1 MHDDAHYMQLALD
14 ACRAGVE
21 KGQSPFGAAIVSAD
35 GELLAVEHNTCRSD
49 KDPTAHAEVQAIRAA
64 CQKVQHRYLDGA
76 TVYATTEPCPMCFT
90 ASHWASVKR
99 IVYAA
104 SIADAARFGFRQ
116 LEISTDQL
124 KTLGRADM
132 EIVPDF
138 MRDASVALFEL
149 WSEKN
154 GSLS

>member
-1 MHDDAHYMQLALD
+1 MQLALD
-14 ACRAGVE
+14 KCREGIE
-21 KGQSPFGAAIVSAD
+21 KGQSPFGAAIVSAA
-35 GELLAVEHNTCRSD
+35 GEVLSVEHNTCRAD
-49 KDPTAHAEVQAIRAA
+49 HDPTAHAEVQAIRAA

-90 ASHWASVKR
+90 ASHWASIKR

-116 LEISTDQL
+116 LEISTEQL
-124 KTLGRADM
+124 NTLGRADM

-138 MRDASVALFEL
+138 MRDESVELLEL
-149 WSEKN
+149 WQEKLE
-154 GSLS
+154 SS